1 MENYVRVAKGFD
13 ILTNSLAPYVAREFI
28 LAYGQERWW
37 QEGVLDKLYEDQKRN
52 LPTSGDY
59 ETLVDSLDIA
69 LCLLLADIQ
78 WNDVFRKRL
87 SKDCRTWLNELR
99 TTRNKWAHRG
109 SQDIND
115 NDTWRA
121 LDTMSR
127 FCEQIDP
134 DGAADINALLREARY
149 GSTQGSVAIT
159 SNSAPQPVKSK
170 KVTAETASV
179 VGLPSWRDV
188 MEPHQDVAE
197 GRYRNA
203 EFAADLAQVARS
215 EGSLEYRD
223 PVEFFGRTYVTEG
236 MKGLLV
242 QSLKRVA
249 GKDGEPVIQLKT
261 AFGGGKTHSM
271 LALYHLLRSRSL
283 VDQIPN
289 AKPVLEE
296 AGVAEIPKVHVAV
309 IVGTAL
315 NPAKARRPQTMP
327 GITVNT
333 IWGEIACQLAESAGK
348 PELYEFVRDADRKH
362 VSPGSQAL
370 AELFNAC
377 GCALVLVDELVAYAK
392 KLYGVDGLPAGS
404 FDNFIT
410 FIQELTEAAR
420 ASKCSL
426 VVASIP
432 ESEREIG
439 GESGQRALEAIEH
452 TFGRME
458 AIWKP
463 VSANEGF
470 EVVRRR
476 LFLNCK
482 NEAKRNEVC
491 NAFSR
496 MYAENTTDF
505 PVDAKELEYRDR
517 MISCYPIH
525 PEVFDRLY
533 EDWATLERFQRTR
546 GVLRLMAAVI
556 HELWMSQ
563 DASPMIMPGSL
574 PLNVSGVR
582 DELTRYLDEN
592 WNGVVDSEIDGKN
605 SLPFKTDKENTRY
618 GHLCAARRVSRTIM
632 LGSAPDVGAQTA
644 RGIERAHIRLGVVQ
658 PGENIAVFNDA
669 LSLLQGKSSFL
680 YSDGNGNRYWYDT
693 RPTLRKTMEDRAQQ
707 LDRADVMYEIEQR
720 VKSFSKVDPLAGL
733 HVCPASSLD
742 VPDEKALRLV
752 VLPPAASHRGGV
764 EDSAAVK
771 RAGEILQ
778 TRGTAPRQYKNMLVF
793 VACDAGQV
801 SSVEQ
806 ASRAYL
812 AWKSISEDRERL
824 NLDMAQQRETDSNM
838 KRADQTLATRIQEAY
853 SWLIA
858 PNVDLSAGS
867 METAW
872 EIDRIAGS
880 GQDVVH
886 RAVSKLAANEAAISV
901 WAPALLR
908 MELDRLLWKDTDRI
922 QIKQLW
928 EYLCTYCY
936 LPRLTDYTVLETAIK
951 QGLPSS
957 EYFGIAAGV
966 GEDRYLDLTIGEAR
980 PFINQ
985 SDYLVKPAVA
995 LDQIEREKEERAE
1008 AEQKRR
1014 EREAASGGAAVL
1026 DGLGGIS
1033 SGVGSGAGA
1042 AGGRVGGIGETA
1054 SGSAGGSSR
1063 TGEQM
1068 KLPLTFTMS
1077 AQLDS
1082 TRVNRDVRTIM
1093 EEIVSQLI
1101 QLDGANVELSFEV
1114 RARVNEGIP
1123 VPTTRA
1129 ISENCNTL
1137 HIGNYRFDG

>member
-28 LAYGQERWW
+28 IAYGPDHWW
-37 QEGVLDKLYEDQKRN
+37 QDGVLDKLYEDQKRN
-52 LPTSGDY
+52 LPTSGDFD
-59 ETLVDSLDIA
+59 TLVDSLDIA

-78 WNDVFRKRL
+78 WNDVFRKKL

-149 GSTQGSVAIT
+149 GSVEGSVAAT
-159 SNSAPQPVKSK
+159 SNATPRFAKSK
-170 KVTAETASV
+170 KPAVETVAAS
-179 VGLPSWRDV
+179 GLPSWRDV

-203 EFAADLAQVARS
+203 EFAADLAQVARG
-215 EGSLEYRD
+215 EGTLEYRD

-249 GKDGEPVIQLKT
+249 ERDGEPVIQLKT

-283 VDQIPN
+283 VDRIPN
-289 AKPVLEE
+289 IKPVLEE
-296 AGVAEIPKVHVAV
+296 AGIAEIPEAHVAV

-315 NPAKARRPQTMP
+315 NPAKAKRPQTMP

-333 IWGEIACQLAESAGK
+333 VWGEIAYQLAESSKK
-348 PELYEFVRDADRKH
+348 PDLYEYVRDADRKG

-370 AELFNAC
+370 AELFDAC

-392 KLYGVDGLPAGS
+392 KLYGADKLPAGS

-420 ASKCSL
+420 ASKRSL

-463 VSANEGF
+463 VSASEGF

-482 NEAKRNEVC
+482 DAAKRDEVC
-491 NAFSR
+491 NTFSK
-496 MYAENTTDF
+496 MYGENAADF

-517 MISCYPIH
+517 MVSCYPIH

-533 EDWATLERFQRTR
+533 EDWATLETFQRTR

-574 PLNVSGVR
+574 PLDVPNVR

-592 WNGVVDSEIDGKN
+592 WNGVVDSEIDGKK
-605 SLPFKTDKENTRY
+605 SLPYKNDQANTRY
-618 GHLCAARRVSRTIM
+618 GRVLASRRISRTIM
-632 LGSAPDVGAQTA
+632 LGSAPDVSGQTA
-644 RGIERAHIRLGVVQ
+644 RGIERSHIRLGVVQ

-669 LSLLQGKSSFL
+669 LGTLQSSSSFL

-693 RPTLRKTMEDRAQQ
+693 RPTLRKVMEDRAQQ
-707 LDRADVMYEIEQR
+707 LDKADVEYEVEQR
-720 VKSFSKVDPLAGL
+720 LKGFRKCPPLAGI
-733 HVCPASSLD
+733 HVCPATSLD
-742 VPDEKALRLV
+742 VPDEQTLRLV
-752 VLPPAASHRGGV
+752 VLPPAAAHRNG
-764 EDSAAVK
+764 AANSPAVAK
-771 RAGEILQ
+771 AADILAN
-778 TRGTAPRQYKNMLVF
+778 RGTTPRRYKNMLAF
-793 VACDAGQV
+793 IACDGSNAG
-801 SSVEQ
+801 SLEQ
-806 ASRAYL
+806 AARAYL
-812 AWKSISEDRERL
+812 AWKSISDDRESL
-824 NLDMAQQRETDSNM
+824 NLDMAQTRETEQNVR
-838 KRADQTLATRIQEAY
+838 RAEQTLKTRIQEAY

-858 PNVDLSAGS
+858 PHVDLSSGL
-867 METAW
+867 MGVKWET
-872 EIDRIAGS
+872 DRIAG
-880 GQDVVH
+880 GGEDVV
-886 RAVSKLAANEAAISV
+886 RKAAGKLASNEAAISR

-908 MELDRLLWKDTDRI
+908 MELDKLLWKEKRHI

-928 EYLCTYCY
+928 EYMCTYCY
-936 LPRLTDYTVLETAIK
+936 LPRLAGYDVLEAAIL
-951 QGLPSS
+951 QGLGSN
-957 EYFGIAAGV
+957 EFFGIADGV
-966 GEDRYLDLTIGEAR
+966 GEDRYLHLTLGEQRSA
-980 PFINQ
+980 INQ
-985 SDYLVKPAVA
+985 SDYLVRPAVA
-995 LDQIEREKEERAE
+995 AEQIEREEEERREVAV
-1008 AEQKRR
+1008 RR
-1014 EREAASGGAAVL
+1014 GADRGIGGSEV
-1026 DGLGGIS
+1026 
-1033 SGVGSGAGA
+1033 GVGIGDASALDDGNDAVSGDD
-1042 AGGRVGGIGETA
+1042 VE
-1054 SGSAGGSSR
+1054 SAGSVAAQRMPTS
-1063 TGEQM
+1063 
-1068 KLPLTFTMS
+1068 FYMS
-1077 AQLDS
+1077 AKLDN

-1093 EEIVSQLI
+1093 EEIVSQI
-1101 QLDGANVELSFEV
+1101 EQLDDAHVTLSFDV
-1114 RARVNEGIP
+1114 RAHVGAGIP
-1123 VPTTRA
+1123 VPTMRA

-1137 HIGNYRFDG
+1137 HIEDYRFNE